1 MATSFSDNLKRQLT
15 TADTLQRLLI
25 VNVVLFIVI
34 RLVNS
39 LTQLYNTPLLDFEF
53 VSKWLAVPAAPLVLL
68 TKPWTLITYMFY
80 HWDFMHLLFNMLWL
94 FWMGRIFQE
103 YLGSKKLLNTYIP
116 VSYTHLRAHE
126 TVLDLVCRLLLE
138 KKQTKQLQQ
147 HTLLFTKYSPL
158 TVLRYIY

>member
-68 TKPWTLITYMFY
+68 TKPYVFSLGILAFAIQYALVVLDGTNFSRVP
-80 HWDFMHLLFNMLWL
+80 
-94 FWMGRIFQE
+94 GFQE
-103 YLGSKKLLNTYIP
+103 IIEHIHSWRN
-116 VSYTHLRAHE
+116 
-126 TVLDLVCRLLLE
+126 
-138 KKQTKQLQQ
+138 
-147 HTLLFTKYSPL
+147 
-158 TVLRYIY
+158 